1 MLLTFKIQ
9 FNWLMMT
16 IKNSNRP
23 FKKLTLMEFK
33 VKISTDSENI
43 QKLIGIGKTNFK
55 VSQMKININVS

>member
-9 FNWLMMT
+9 FNCLMMT

-23 FKKLTLMEFK
+23 FKILTLMAS
-33 VKISTDSENI
+33 ISTDSENI

-55 VSQMKININVS
+55 VS